1 MVFAFNNDTVD
12 VAGNRILKEVGD
24 RLVIQ
29 KADAA
34 FACSLVEFED
44 VVRTGE
50 TLDRSESVG
59 RGRADG
65 DIRFRVPNQTVR
77 FQPIHG
83 CITLREQKPS

>member
-1 MVFAFNNDTVD
+1 MTAQTLFRPEFLERTKRMS
-12 VAGNRILKEVGD
+12 GL
-24 RLVIQ
+24 

-34 FACSLVEFED
+34 FACSLIEFEY

-65 DIRFRVPNQTVR
+65 DIRFRVPNQAVR

-83 CITLREQKPS
+83 RLTLREQKPS